1 MRADNTQHVVAAARR
16 RSEATM
22 GRAVAA
28 LRRMDATG
36 TPVTFD
42 SVARTAGVSRSWL
55 YNQPDLRAEIRR
67 LRQKQVPRTQ
77 RSVPER
83 QRGTEASLRQRIDTA
98 LARIRE
104 LEADNRRLRAAL
116 SEALG
121 HNRTHPASAPPSAK
135 PTTTD
140 HPQAVN
146 GS

>member
-28 LRRMDATG
+28 LRRMDSTG

-55 YNQPDLRAEIRR
+55 YNQPGLRAEIER
-67 LRQKQVPRTQ
+67 LRQKQVPRTK

-98 LARIRE
+98 VARIRE
-104 LEADNRRLRAAL
+104 LETDNRRLRAAL

-121 HNRTHPASAPPSAK
+121 QNRIHPVSVPPSAK
-135 PTTTD
+135 PTTGD
-140 HPQAVN
+140 HLQAVN